1 MSQDTN
7 KLNGFE
13 IEFNLRISARNYRFQ
28 MKSAAG
34 WIVAVI
40 LVLLKIGLYLM
51 RDGP

>member
-1 MSQDTN
+1 MNQDTN

-13 IEFNLRISARNYRFQ
+13 IEFNLRIAARNYRFQ

-34 WIVAVI
+34 WIVAALMV
-40 LVLLKIGLYLM
+40 LVRIGLYLM